1 MYYLKRFDQKVFW
14 SFIALHVTCW
24 TLIPAWMRLNL
35 PMDSIEG
42 VVWAQKLSFGYDKA
56 PLLNAW
62 ITSLVLKLVGYADW
76 GIYFV
81 SQLCVMIC
89 FVALWQLAKKML
101 SPIHAVLSILVLESF
116 QYYNVGAIDFDD
128 NVLQLP
134 LWALSCLF
142 FYKAVTEE
150 KWLNWIWLGVF
161 AGLALLA
168 KYYAVLLLLA
178 MSIALL
184 LPENRHFFRKSGVYL
199 AAFVCLSV
207 ITPHVIWLFHNDFLT
222 IHYVFRRVGD
232 SPAWMNHLTNPL
244 FFLRDEAYALIV
256 PSLLL
261 MSLCFPRILAS
272 SERLKWNNSADLRIM
287 LCLGLIP
294 LILAVL
300 LSLLTGIKLHIMW
313 GSALFSLWG
322 ILFMLLFSPQL
333 DTRKVYRFLITLLVL
348 FFVFQMGYILSIR
361 YARDGS
367 SAHFPGQTMAHAL
380 TYDWH
385 QRYKQPLSY
394 VVGSRWLVG
403 NMAFYSKDHP
413 IAWIDA
419 DSALAP
425 TLDLN
430 DLKRKGALFVWN
442 AQTYGQQVPKE
453 FLPFIAEKKVLVEAK
468 HFAWQTAPAAT
479 PVQIKFIFMPPS
491 KCGDITNDC
500 P

>member
-1 MYYLKRFDQKVFW
+1 VHYLKRFDQKIFW
-14 SFIALHVTCW
+14 SFIVLHVACW
-24 TLIPAWMRLNL
+24 TLLPTWTRLNL

-62 ITSLVLKLVGYADW
+62 VTSLVVKLVGYADW
-76 GIYFV
+76 GIYLV
-81 SQLCVMIC
+81 SQICVMIC
-89 FVALWQLAKKML
+89 FIALWQLAKKML
-101 SPIHAVLSILVLESF
+101 QPMAAVLSILILECF

-142 FYKAVTEE
+142 FYKAITEKKE
-150 KWLNWIWLGVF
+150 WPWIWLGVF
-161 AGLALLA
+161 TGLALLA
-168 KYYAVLLLLA
+168 KYYAVLLLSA
-178 MSIALL
+178 MLVVLL
-184 LPENRHFFRKSGVYL
+184 LPENRHFFRERGVYL

-207 ITPHVIWLFHNDFLT
+207 ITPHVVWLFQNDFLT

-232 SPAWMNHLTNPL
+232 SPAWINHLANPL

-261 MSLCFPRILAS
+261 MSLCFPRTLKVP
-272 SERLKWNNSADLRIM
+272 SEKLRWNNSSDVRIM

-294 LILAVL
+294 LMLAVL

-333 DTRKVYRFLITLLVL
+333 DTRKVYRFLIILLVL
-348 FFVFQMGYILSIR
+348 FFVFQVGYILSIR
-361 YARDGS
+361 YAKNGS
-367 SAHFPGQTMAHAL
+367 SAHFPGRAIAYTL
-380 TYDWH
+380 TKDWH

-394 VVGSRWLVG
+394 VVGSRWLTG
-403 NMAFYSKDHP
+403 NLAFYSGDHP
-413 IAWIDA
+413 VAWIDA

-425 TLDLN
+425 TIDLA
-430 DLKRKGALFVWN
+430 DLKCKGALFIWDTQVH
-442 AQTYGQQVPKE
+442 GQQVPKE
-453 FLPFIAEKKVLVEAK
+453 FLPFIGDNKAIVEVK
-468 HFAWQTAPAAT
+468 HFAWQTAPTAT
-479 PVQIKFIFMPPS
+479 PVQVKFIFVAPS
-491 KCGDITNDC
+491 R
-500 P
+500 